1 MQTGSEKVV
10 ENLVKQKRM
19 CDCWKNKRLWEEQMG
34 PGTESAHIFI
44 TELHKEV
51 YACSFF
57 VDGSFQFVN

>member
-1 MQTGSEKVV
+1 
-10 ENLVKQKRM
+10 
-19 CDCWKNKRLWEEQMG
+19 MG
-34 PGTESAHIFI
+34 PGTESAHVFI